1 MNIFFTADLHFHHK
15 NVILF
20 ESRPFKDIE
29 EMNDTLVK
37 NWNNRVSN
45 KDDIYILGDFS
56 FGNTEQT
63 LELLNNLNGNKYLI
77 KGNHDHVVKNKEVA
91 SKFVWIKD
99 YHKLKTNN
107 QKIILFHYPIQV
119 FDSQHYGAIHLYGH
133 VHSNKDN
140 HHPMLNSIE
149 NSYNVGVDV
158 NSYEPV
164 SINEI
169 LEKLRSEL
177 S

>member
-1 MNIFFTADLHFHHK
+1 MSIYFTSDDHFWHNNILK
-15 NVILF
+15 F
-20 ESRPFKDIE
+20 ESRPFTDIE

-37 NWNNRVSN
+37 NWNKKVNN

-56 FGNTEQT
+56 FGNAEQT

-77 KGNHDHVVKNKEVA
+77 KGNHDHIIKNKEVA
-91 SKFVWIKD
+91 SRFVWIKD
-99 YHKLKTNN
+99 YHKLKIDN

-119 FDSQHYGAIHLYGH
+119 FDCQHYGAIHLYGH

-149 NSYNVGVDV
+149 NAYNVGVDV
-158 NSYEPV
+158 NGYAPV
-164 SINEI
+164 S
-169 LEKLRSEL
+169 LEKIIGKFNNKIT
-177 S
+177 